1 MADLLVTGILLLII
15 GAAGCLYMESKE
27 ERR

>member
-1 MADLLVTGILLLII
+1 MADLLVTGILLIDYRRC
-15 GAAGCLYMESKE
+15 GCLYMESKE